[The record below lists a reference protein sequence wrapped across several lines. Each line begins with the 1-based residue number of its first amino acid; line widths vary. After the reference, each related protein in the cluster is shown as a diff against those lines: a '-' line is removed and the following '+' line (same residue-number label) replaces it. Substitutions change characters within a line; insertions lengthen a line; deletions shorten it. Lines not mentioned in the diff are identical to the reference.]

1 MTSKPQGPPFNLGQ
15 EGESEDLRTQG
26 NRWTIGLRLTKK
38 LSIFSAMYPCVPFN
52 IICAQVF
59 PKCPSGE
66 GSPAELRQPWLRWRT
81 WHRVW
86 TKEDRWVSFRMWSDK
101 RYILRIQFMFSWYFA
116 KYIFLQ
122 LQQPC
127 VPHCSFIFPA
137 SRTTRD
143 GVRTFFSLGHFFS
156 RAKDGVRTFFLSW
169 AFFSLCCDQVDDEGG
184 NQVQKDKSNLFL
196 GAGECISA
204 QQSPIRHI
212 SRRGREGAG
221 LLISWYFYYVEN

>member
-66 GSPAELRQPWLRWRT
+66 GSSVELRQPWLRWRT

-137 SRTTRD
+137 CRTTRD
-143 GVRTFFSLGHFFS
+143 GVRTFLGIFFS
-156 RAKDGVRTFFLSW
+156 GK
-169 AFFSLCCDQVDDEGG
+169 
-184 NQVQKDKSNLFL
+184 
-196 GAGECISA
+196 I
-204 QQSPIRHI
+204 
-212 SRRGREGAG
+212 
-221 LLISWYFYYVEN
+221 

>member
-1 MTSKPQGPPFNLGQ
+1 MVFLIVTVFFM
-15 EGESEDLRTQG
+15 
-26 NRWTIGLRLTKK
+26 
-38 LSIFSAMYPCVPFN
+38 IFCKTY
-52 IICAQVF
+52 
-59 PKCPSGE
+59 
-66 GSPAELRQPWLRWRT
+66 
-81 WHRVW
+81 
-86 TKEDRWVSFRMWSDK
+86 
-101 RYILRIQFMFSWYFA
+101 
-116 KYIFLQ
+116 FLQ

-169 AFFSLCCDQVDDEGG
+169 AFFSLCCDQVDDERDI
-184 NQVQKDKSNLFL
+184 QFQKDKSNLFL

-221 LLISWYFYYVEN
+221 LIFVFVEN